1 MTTETERDAR
11 IYGIFTIDEVNR
23 LHDEYKTHQN
33 PNKSLYQIATQIF
46 RHYNVRTLDDISDS
60 NIASHALR
68 DDIQTAFFNV
78 QSLVVTTE
86 REKIERVEHKKGDFI
101 RDANNDPI
109 PTDDGRDYK
118 KYTKDVTDKVHK
130 IIEVPYFDYT
140 NNTFALK
147 ELERRL
153 KEYEVLPDYERL
165 RGEFL
170 SPTTNNYER
179 GCEIIRKLTDYY
191 IFENPETFV
200 ERFAL
205 LICNAKAK
213 ALGYRPKYPVLFSL
227 VGKMGVGKSWLAQ
240 MVKETHDKAFC
251 CHSGVTS
258 YGRLLGG
265 QFNSMMLT
273 RGFLSIDEA
282 QGLDKAQCEKLKTY
296 ITSTTVDIERKGRD
310 VVTCDN
316 LVTFFSTTN
325 ESVKDVMGYQPD
337 RRIIEFNILSKS
349 SEIPEADIKEWLEEL
364 WRVMPVTHPHAQE
377 IKDSLLADSNMNLD
391 VKMEEIVHD
400 LFTEHPE
407 IMGSKNLN
415 MHKFKSAIRTMG
427 GIPFTRVYDWCAD
440 KGIIYRMADGHI
452 RVSKRTLDDF
462 LRRYANDSSTTSNA
476 VEREIEELFN
486 ANAEVK

>member
-1 MTTETERDAR
+1 MNDETERDAR
-11 IYGIFTIDEVNR
+11 IYGIFTIDEVKQ
-23 LHDEYKTHQN
+23 LHDEYKAHQN

-46 RHYNVRTLDDISDS
+46 RHYKVRTIDDISDS
-60 NIASHALR
+60 NIASHKLR

-101 RDANNDPI
+101 RDENNDPI

-118 KYTKDVTDKVHK
+118 KYTKDVIDKVHK
-130 IIEVPYFDYT
+130 VIEVPYFDYT
-140 NNTFALK
+140 NNSFALK

-165 RGEFL
+165 RSEFL
-170 SPTTNNYER
+170 SPSTTSYER
-179 GCEIIRKLTDYY
+179 GCDIIRKLTKFY
-191 IFENPETFV
+191 IFEEPEKFV

-205 LICNAKAK
+205 LIINAKAK
-213 ALGYRPKYPVLFSL
+213 ALGFNPKYPVLFSL

-240 MVKETHDKAFC
+240 IVKETHDKSFC

-265 QFNSMMLT
+265 HFNSMMLT

-325 ESVKDVMGYQPD
+325 ESVKDIMGYQPD
-337 RRIIEFNILSKS
+337 RRIIEFNILNKS
-349 SEIPEADIKEWLEEL
+349 AEIPEGDMIKWLEEL
-364 WRVMPVTHPHAQE
+364 WLVMPVTHPHAQE
-377 IKDSLLADSNMNLD
+377 IKDSLLADSNMNLN
-391 VKMEEIVHD
+391 VKMEEIVYD
-400 LFTEHPE
+400 LFKEHPE
-407 IMGSKNLN
+407 VMGSQNLN
-415 MHKFKSAIRTMG
+415 LHKFKSAIRTMG
-427 GIPFTRVYDWCAD
+427 GIPSSRVFDWCAD
-440 KGIIYRMADGHI
+440 NGIIYRNNSGHV
-452 RVSKRTLDDF
+452 RVSKRTLSDF
-462 LRRYANDSSTTSNA
+462 MKNYENETTSTSD
-476 VEREIEELFN
+476 VEREIDALLNIDKEGH
-486 ANAEVK
+486 

>member
-1 MTTETERDAR
+1 MKTKTERDAS
-11 IYGIFTIDEVNR
+11 IYGIFTIDEVNQ
-23 LHDEYKTHQN
+23 LHEEYKAHQN
-33 PNKSLYQIATQIF
+33 PNKSLYQIASQIF
-46 RHYNVRTLDDISDS
+46 RHYKVRTLDDISDS
-60 NIASHALR
+60 NIASHTLR
-68 DDIQTAFFNV
+68 YDIQTAFFNV

-101 RDANNDPI
+101 RGVNNEPI

-118 KYTKDVTDKVHK
+118 KYTKDVIDKVHK

-140 NNTFALK
+140 NNAFALK

-153 KEYEVLPDYERL
+153 KEYEVLPDYEKL

-170 SPTTNNYER
+170 SSSTNSYER

-240 MVKETHDKAFC
+240 MVKETHDKSFC

-325 ESVKDVMGYQPD
+325 ESVKDIMGYQPD
-337 RRIIEFNILSKS
+337 RRIIEFNILNKTA
-349 SEIPEADIKEWLEEL
+349 EIPEDEIRKWLEEL
-364 WRVMPVTHPHAQE
+364 WFVMPVTHPHAQE

-391 VKMEEIVHD
+391 VKMEEIVYD
-400 LFTEHPE
+400 LFTEHQE
-407 IMGSKNLN
+407 IMGTRNLN
-415 MHKFKSAIRTMG
+415 IHKFKSAIRTMG
-427 GIPFTRVYDWCAD
+427 GIPFARVFDWCAD
-440 KGIIYRMADGHI
+440 KGIIYRLKDGHV
-452 RVSKRTLDDF
+452 RVSKRTIDDF
-462 LRRYANDSSTTSNA
+462 LKNYDNDSVSTSN

-486 ANAEVK
+486 AED